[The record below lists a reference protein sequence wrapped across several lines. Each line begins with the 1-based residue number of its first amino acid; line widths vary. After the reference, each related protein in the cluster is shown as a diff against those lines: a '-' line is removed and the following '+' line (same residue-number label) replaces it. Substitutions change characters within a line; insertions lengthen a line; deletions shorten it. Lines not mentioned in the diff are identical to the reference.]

1 MNKGKF
7 EKGESGNPNGRP
19 KGTPNKVTADMKTW
33 IAGLLER
40 NRRQMEKDLKAL
52 EPHQRVAIFE
62 KLLAYVVPK
71 QQSVEAQIDFNNL
84 SDEQIDRII
93 TELAKNINDE
103 EY

>member
-1 MNKGKF
+1 MR
-7 EKGESGNPNGRP
+7 EKGTQKTGGRE
-19 KGTPNKVTADMKTW
+19 KGTPNKVTADTKAW
-33 IAGLLER
+33 LAKLLDS
-40 NRRQMEKDLKAL
+40 NRRQFEKDLKQL